1 MTTPASTR
9 PRVVVLLAMVV
20 LALLLLLTLAIDAAA
35 TDAGGNDSADGA
47 PALRAGVEYTV
58 HSGDTL
64 WAIASLH
71 LASGDDVRLLV
82 EDIRAINGLENSV
95 IHPGQVLLIPTAGG

>member
-20 LALLLLLTLAIDAAA
+20 LALLLLLALAIDAGAA
-35 TDAGGNDSADGA
+35 DARADDSADDA
-47 PALRAGVEYTV
+47 ATRAGLEYTV

-64 WAIASLH
+64 WAIASVH
-71 LASGDDVRLLV
+71 VAPGDDVRVLI
-82 EDIRAINGLENSV
+82 EDIRTVNGLENSV
-95 IHPGQVLLIPTAGG
+95 IHPGQVLLIPAGG

>member
-20 LALLLLLTLAIDAAA
+20 LALLLLLTLAMDAEA
-35 TDAGGNDSADGA
+35 DDSAEGA
-47 PALRAGVEYTV
+47 VTHPAGVEYTV

-64 WAIASLH
+64 WAIASVY
-71 LASGDDVRLLV
+71 LAPGDDVRVLV
-82 EDIRAINGLENSV
+82 EDIRTANGLENSV